1 VSRSAMSEAL
11 LTFPAAQLSEQT
23 DVRPVDVEYFPTP
36 HETQL
41 EAPVAV

>member
-1 VSRSAMSEAL
+1 MSRSVISEAL
-11 LTFPAAQLSEQT
+11 FTFPAAQLSEQT
-23 DVRPVDVEYFPTP
+23 DVRPVDMEYFPTP